1 MLPYPFRPGT
11 SGLSGL
17 LGQRALR
24 DAGALRGRRGG
35 VHEVEVHLLEEGA
48 VQAVCTC
55 GWRSEVFGRTKTV
68 GTMDPLE
75 QARDAGDLHVWD
87 QQLSP

>member
-1 MLPYPFRPGT
+1 VPE
-11 SGLSGL
+11 
-17 LGQRALR
+17 
-24 DAGALRGRRGG
+24 GAAV
-35 VHEVEVHLLEEGA
+35 VHEVEVHLLDEGA

-55 GWRSEVFGRTKTV
+55 GWRSDVYGTVKTT

-87 QQLSP
+87 QQFSV